1 MLNRIVLIGRL
12 TRDPELRFTPN
23 GHAVCS
29 FTLAVDRPFT
39 NQDGNREADFINIV
53 VWNKQGENCAQYLAK
68 GRLAAVDGRLQ
79 IRSYDG
85 NDGQRRYVTEVI
97 ADNVRFLSSRN
108 ESGNGYETGSSSYG
122 GNAGSRGAN
131 TYEPPSPSVAAA
143 TFEDNMPLTSD
154 DLPF

>member
-39 NQDGNREADFINIV
+39 NQEGNRETDFINIV

-85 NDGQRRYVTEVI
+85 NDGQRRYVTEVT

-108 ESGNGYETGSSSYG
+108 EGNASSNSNNTGYESP
-122 GNAGSRGAN
+122 NLGAINSFEN
-131 TYEPPSPSVAAA
+131 TA
-143 TFEDNMPLTSD
+143 PLTSD

>member
-97 ADNVRFLSSRN
+97 ADAVRFLSPRN
-108 ESGNGYETGSSSYG
+108 EGNSNNGYDSGSSGYSSG
-122 GNAGSRGAN
+122 GARG
-131 TYEPPSPSVAAA
+131 YEPPSPSVAAA
-143 TFEDNMPLTSD
+143 SFEDNMPLTSD

>member
-1 MLNRIVLIGRL
+1 M
-12 TRDPELRFTPN
+12 
-23 GHAVCS
+23 AS

-39 NQDGNREADFINIV
+39 NQDGNRETDFINIV

-108 ESGNGYETGSSSYG
+108 ENGGGYDNSYG
-122 GNAGSRGAN
+122 GNSGARGAN
-131 TYEPPSPSVAAA
+131 NYEPPSPSVAAA
-143 TFEDNMPLTSD
+143 SFEDNMPLTSD

>member
-23 GHAVCS
+23 GRAVCS

-39 NQDGNREADFINIV
+39 NQEGNREADFINIV
-53 VWNKQGENCAQYLAK
+53 VWNKPAENCAQYLGK
-68 GRLAAVDGRLQ
+68 GKLAAVDGRLQ

-85 NDGQRRYVTEVI
+85 NDGQRRWVTEVI
-97 ADNVRFLSSRN
+97 AEQVRFLSPKG
-108 ESGNGYETGSSSYG
+108 EGSGDN
-122 GNAGSRGAN
+122 
-131 TYEPPSPSVAAA
+131 SPSSARSQGKQPGEWQADDA
-143 TFEDNMPLTSD
+143 PWAEDTGYQSD